1 MSQDQNGEDVPNEKP
16 SEVAVGE
23 VQALT
28 KPPLSIQVGVENGRV
43 IVVFSEALTTF
54 SLPHEEAYKM
64 GGAMILHADEAK
76 ALVEAAEEP
85 GAGIILQG

>member
-1 MSQDQNGEDVPNEKP
+1 MSQDPQNGEEQEPIP
-16 SEVAVGE
+16 SEGSEPKA
-23 VQALT
+23 
-28 KPPLSIQVGVENGRV
+28 PLSIQVGVENGRV
-43 IVVFSEALTTF
+43 IVIFSEALTTF

-76 ALVEAAEEP
+76 TLVEAEEEP

>member
-1 MSQDQNGEDVPNEKP
+1 MTQDQNGEDANEP
-16 SEVAVGE
+16 EQSEIADGVAVAP
-23 VQALT
+23 V

-54 SLPHEEAYKM
+54 TLPHEEAYKM

-76 ALVEAAEEP
+76 ALVEGEEDP

>member
-1 MSQDQNGEDVPNEKP
+1 MTQDQNGEDAAEQKP
-16 SEVAVGE
+16 SEVAVGTAE
-23 VQALT
+23 PIP

-76 ALVEAAEEP
+76 LLVEGEP
-85 GAGIILQG
+85 EPDAGLIIP

>member
-1 MSQDQNGEDVPNEKP
+1 MTQDQNGGEEPSNNE
-16 SEVAVGE
+16 SVIDNGVAMAPV
-23 VQALT
+23 

-76 ALVEAAEEP
+76 LLVEGEP
-85 GAGIILQG
+85 EPDAGLILP

>member
-1 MSQDQNGEDVPNEKP
+1 MTQDQSGEGAGEPETSVIDNG
-16 SEVAVGE
+16 VA
-23 VQALT
+23 QAPV

-76 ALVEAAEEP
+76 ALVEADEAP
-85 GAGIILQG
+85 AIITPD

>member
-1 MSQDQNGEDVPNEKP
+1 MTQDQNGEDG
-16 SEVAVGE
+16 SEQLENVGLGE
-23 VQALT
+23 GPAD

-76 ALVEAAEEP
+76 ALVEGEDPE
-85 GAGIILQG
+85 GSGIIVP

>member
-1 MSQDQNGEDVPNEKP
+1 MTQDQNGEDENVPET
-16 SEVAVGE
+16 SEIADGI
-23 VQALT
+23 ALAPV

-76 ALVEAAEEP
+76 LLVEGEP
-85 GAGIILQG
+85 EPDSGLILPD

>member
-1 MSQDQNGEDVPNEKP
+1 MTQDQKDDDAPEQKLNATAEGEAAPLV
-16 SEVAVGE
+16 
-23 VQALT
+23 

-76 ALVEAAEEP
+76 ALLEAEDP
-85 GAGIILQG
+85 GIIVPD

>member
-1 MSQDQNGEDVPNEKP
+1 MSQEQPDGDGQEKKS
-16 SEVAVGE
+16 SEIVDGI
-23 VQALT
+23 ALAPV

-76 ALVEAAEEP
+76 ALVEGDEAPA
-85 GAGIILQG
+85 IIIPD

>member
-1 MSQDQNGEDVPNEKP
+1 MTQDQNGEDANEP
-16 SEVAVGE
+16 EQSVIDNGVALAPV
-23 VQALT
+23 

-76 ALVEAAEEP
+76 EMVDPEP
-85 GAGIILQG
+85 PAIIVPD

>member
-1 MSQDQNGEDVPNEKP
+1 MSQDQNGEDAPDEKP
-16 SEVAVGE
+16 IEIADGVAVAP
-23 VQALT
+23 V

-54 SLPHEEAYKM
+54 TLPHEEAYKM

-76 ALVEAAEEP
+76 ALVEGEAP
-85 GAGIILQG
+85 PNIILPE